1 MINSPYEINHTETD
15 LLNLTNTIFN
25 FNEETKVVME
35 ATSSYHLPL
44 ISYLIEKGI
53 FVSVI
58 NPLVM
63 KKYVSMTL
71 RKGKTDKLDSAK
83 IANYGIDN
91 WFRLEKFKVTDEVY
105 SELKLLGR
113 QYSHYIKMRVE
124 SKLTLSN
131 ILDKTMPGIKNL
143 LRSNPSNPGRDKL
156 NDFVE
161 EYWHFD
167 NITKKSEKQFSN
179 HYLKWAKKKGYRQSE
194 TKAKEIYAL
203 ALDGIPIILSSTP
216 STKMLVL
223 ESVRVLKEIE
233 KTITLIL
240 TQMKDLAKGL
250 KSMKLLGICQ
260 RLEKHLLL
268 S

>member
-1 MINSPYEINHTETD
+1 
-15 LLNLTNTIFN
+15 
-25 FNEETKVVME
+25 ME

-113 QYSHYIKMRVE
+113 QYSHYMKMRVE
-124 SKLTLSN
+124 SKLTISN
-131 ILDKTMPGIKNL
+131 LLDKTMPGIKNL
-143 LRSNPSNPGRDKL
+143 LRSNSSNPDRDKL

-167 NITKKSEKQFSN
+167 NN
-179 HYLKWAKKKGYRQSE
+179 
-194 TKAKEIYAL
+194 
-203 ALDGIPIILSSTP
+203 
-216 STKMLVL
+216 
-223 ESVRVLKEIE
+223 
-233 KTITLIL
+233 
-240 TQMKDLAKGL
+240 
-250 KSMKLLGICQ
+250 
-260 RLEKHLLL
+260 
-268 S
+268 